1 MNIPDVDKPH
11 EAFSNFVSFKMTTV
25 NIQEP
30 VLSKHT
36 LTLRLTKYLL
46 SILRS
51 FNIKL
56 QKESQ
61 RTKRNKEEIVSLCI
75 VQHRKSTQ

>member
-1 MNIPDVDKPH
+1 MYIPDVDKPH
-11 EAFSNFVSFKMTTV
+11 EAFSNFVSFKIAIV

-36 LTLRLTKYLL
+36 LTLRLTKYLF

-56 QKESQ
+56 QK
-61 RTKRNKEEIVSLCI
+61 K
-75 VQHRKSTQ
+75 

>member
-1 MNIPDVDKPH
+1 MYTPDDDKPQ
-11 EAFSNFVSFKMTTV
+11 EAFSNFISFKMAMV

-36 LTLRLTKYLL
+36 LTLRLTKYLS

-56 QKESQ
+56 QKECKGVSQ
-61 RTKRNKEEIVSLCI
+61 RTK
-75 VQHRKSTQ
+75 

>member
-1 MNIPDVDKPH
+1 MYIPNDAKPQ
-11 EAFSNFVSFKMTTV
+11 EAFSNFVSFKMAIV

-56 QKESQ
+56 QKECKGVSQ
-61 RTKRNKEEIVSLCI
+61 RTK
-75 VQHRKSTQ
+75 

>member
-1 MNIPDVDKPH
+1 MYTPDDDNPQ
-11 EAFSNFVSFKMTTV
+11 EAFSNFISFKMAIV

-36 LTLRLTKYLL
+36 LMLRLTKYLL

-56 QKESQ
+56 QKECKGVSQ
-61 RTKRNKEEIVSLCI
+61 RTKK
-75 VQHRKSTQ
+75 